1 MNKILCLMN
10 AVIYSSINYRCLEE
24 CHKPVWSR
32 YVGRLLEVCL
42 QVAAIV
48 SPVVQNSSP
57 EGNVPE
63 EAVLGTAVLCV
74 YVAGHACGCSC
85 AHVHVCVCVFL
96 CCNGCMWLFLCVCV
110 CVVMQ
115 ACGCSCVCVCVSVL

>member
-1 MNKILCLMN
+1 MN

-85 AHVHVCVCVFL
+85 VHVCVCA
-96 CCNGCMWLFLCVCV
+96 CVCMCCYA
-110 CVVMQ
+110 CVWPFL
-115 ACGCSCVCVCVSVL
+115 CVCVSVL

>member
-1 MNKILCLMN
+1 M
-10 AVIYSSINYRCLEE
+10 EE

-63 EAVLGTAVLCV
+63 EAVLGTAGLCV
-74 YVAGHACGCSC
+74 DVAGHACGCSC
-85 AHVHVCVCVFL
+85 GHVCVCVCLCVCVCVCVCVCL
-96 CCNGCMWLFLCVCV
+96 CCNACMWLFLCVCV
-110 CVVMQ
+110 
-115 ACGCSCVCVCVSVL
+115 SVL

>member
-1 MNKILCLMN
+1 M
-10 AVIYSSINYRCLEE
+10 EE

-63 EAVLGTAVLCV
+63 EAVLGMAV
-74 YVAGHACGCSC
+74 
-85 AHVHVCVCVFL
+85 F
-96 CCNGCMWLFLCVCV
+96 FV
-110 CVVMQ
+110 CVVRV
-115 ACGCSCVCVCVSVL
+115 CGCSCVAVCICVTVWLCVYVWLRACV

>member
-1 MNKILCLMN
+1 MN

-85 AHVHVCVCVFL
+85 VRVCMCVYVLL
-96 CCNGCMWLFLCVCV
+96 CMRV
-110 CVVMQ
+110 
-115 ACGCSCVCVCVSVL
+115 AIPVCVSVL

>member
-1 MNKILCLMN
+1 M
-10 AVIYSSINYRCLEE
+10 
-24 CHKPVWSR
+24 WSR

-74 YVAGHACGCSC
+74 DVAGHACGCSC
-85 AHVHVCVCVFL
+85 VHVCVCS
-96 CCNGCMWLFLCVCV
+96 CVHV
-110 CVVMQ
+110 
-115 ACGCSCVCVCVSVL
+115 CVCVCVSVL